1 MSIQSSRSVLWRL
14 LKLNVGLFI
23 YGLGLALLVHA
34 SIGVPPWDVFAQGI
48 SKQTGMSFGWATVTV
63 SAIVLIC
70 WLPLKQ
76 KYGLGTVLNGLLI
89 GIWCD
94 FWTPFLPELTNY
106 FWQLASFIMG
116 MLIVATATGMY
127 ISSNFGKGPRDGIM
141 VGTAE
146 VLGWPF
152 WIVRTMFEVTVLVI
166 GVLMGGQAREG
177 TLIFAVCIGY
187 LMQTSMK
194 LFGVPVK
201 PRNKRR

>member
-1 MSIQSSRSVLWRL
+1 MSNQSIRSVLWRL
-14 LKLNVGLFI
+14 LKLNFGLFI
-23 YGLGLALLVHA
+23 YGLGLSLLVHA
-34 SIGVPPWDVFAQGI
+34 AIGVPPWDVFAQGI

-94 FWTPFLPELTNY
+94 FWTPYLPDLNGY
-106 FWQLASFIMG
+106 FWQLAGFVLG

-152 WIVRTMFEVTVLVI
+152 WIVRTMFEVTVLII

-187 LMQTSMK
+187 LMQTSMR

-201 PRNKRR
+201 PRTKR

>member
-1 MSIQSSRSVLWRL
+1 MSLKFSPNFWFRFA
-14 LKLNVGLFI
+14 KLNVGLFI

-34 SIGVPPWDVFAQGI
+34 RIGVPPWDVFAQGI
-48 SKQTGMSFGWATVTV
+48 AKQTNISFGWATVTV

-76 KYGLGTVLNGLLI
+76 RYGIGTLLNGLLI
-89 GIWCD
+89 GVWCD
-94 FWTPFLPELTNY
+94 VWSNVVPETNVY
-106 FWQLASFIMG
+106 WLQILEFGIG

-127 ISSNFGKGPRDGIM
+127 ISTNFGKGPRDGIM

-152 WIVRTMFEVTVLVI
+152 WVVRTMFEATVLTI
-166 GVLMGGQAREG
+166 GFLMGGQVREG

-187 LMQTSMK
+187 LMQTSMR

-201 PRNKRR
+201 PRYQK

>member
-1 MSIQSSRSVLWRL
+1 MSKQSIRSLLWRL
-14 LKLNVGLFI
+14 VILNFGLFI

-34 SIGVPPWDVFAQGI
+34 SIGIPPWDVFAQGI
-48 SKQTGMSFGWATVTV
+48 AKQTGMSFGWATVTV
-63 SAIVLIC
+63 SVIVLIC
-70 WLPLKQ
+70 WLPLRQ
-76 KYGLGTVLNGLLI
+76 KYGLGTILNGLLI

-94 FWTPFLPELTNY
+94 FWAPFLPELNEY
-106 FWQLASFIMG
+106 IWQMTLFLAG

-146 VLGWPF
+146 LLGWPF

-187 LMQTSMK
+187 LMQTSMR
-194 LFGVPVK
+194 LFGVPIK
-201 PRNKRR
+201 PRTKR

>member
-1 MSIQSSRSVLWRL
+1 MSNQSIRSVLWRL
-14 LKLNVGLFI
+14 LTLNFGLFI

-63 SAIVLIC
+63 SAIVLLC

-94 FWTPFLPELTNY
+94 FWTPFLPELTEY
-106 FWQLASFIMG
+106 VWQLTSFALG

-187 LMQTSMK
+187 LMQTSMR

-201 PRNKRR
+201 PRTKR

>member
-1 MSIQSSRSVLWRL
+1 MSNQSIRSVLWRL
-14 LKLNVGLFI
+14 LTLNFGLFI

-94 FWTPFLPELTNY
+94 FWTPFLPELTEY
-106 FWQLASFIMG
+106 VWQLTSFALG

-187 LMQTSMK
+187 LMQTSMR

-201 PRNKRR
+201 PRTKR